1 MNRTVRKIAIAAAVL
16 FAVILLLGRLVDVNT
31 FRPKLE
37 AELTSVLGRNVKLG
51 ELSLSVVSGTVSAAD
66 ISIGD
71 DPAFSKEPFI
81 TAK

>member
-37 AELTSVLGRNVKLG
+37 AELTSVWDGM
-51 ELSLSVVSGTVSAAD
+51 
-66 ISIGD
+66 
-71 DPAFSKEPFI
+71 
-81 TAK
+81 